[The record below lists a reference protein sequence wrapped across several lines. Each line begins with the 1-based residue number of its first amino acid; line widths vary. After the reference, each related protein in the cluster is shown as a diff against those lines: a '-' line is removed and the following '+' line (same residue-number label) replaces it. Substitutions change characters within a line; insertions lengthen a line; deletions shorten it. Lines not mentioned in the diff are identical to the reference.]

1 MRTLKA
7 SRPSSDKGQAQLR
20 NTLRLSLEEYFMNVI
35 RNEPWSLLSRLN
47 RDFDGF
53 LSATPANAVAYIPP
67 VDVREEADRFLVE
80 ADLPGVAPADIEVT
94 AEKGVLTIRGE
105 RKHDKRDPAAGYE
118 RVERV
123 SGSFTRRFALPDNVQ
138 ADAIRARFNH
148 GVLEVSIPKQPEV
161 AAKRVTVEAA

>member
-1 MRTLKA
+1 M
-7 SRPSSDKGQAQLR
+7 S
-20 NTLRLSLEEYFMNVI
+20 VI

-53 LSATPANAVAYIPP
+53 LSAAPNSAVAYIPP

-105 RKHDKRDPAAGYE
+105 RKNEKREQAAGYE

-123 SGSFTRRFALPDNVQ
+123 SGSFTRRFALPENVQ

-148 GVLEVSIPKQPEV
+148 GVLEVSIPKQPEI

>member
-1 MRTLKA
+1 M
-7 SRPSSDKGQAQLR
+7 S
-20 NTLRLSLEEYFMNVI
+20 VI
-35 RNEPWSLLSRLN
+35 RTEPWSLLSRLS

-53 LSATPANAVAYIPP
+53 LSTGPTSAVAYIPP

-80 ADLPGVAPADIEVT
+80 ADLPGVAPADIEIT

-105 RKHDKRDPAAGYE
+105 RRNEKREAAAGYE

-123 SGSFTRRFALPDNVQ
+123 SGSFTRRFALPENVQ
-138 ADAIRARFNH
+138 SDSIRARFNH
-148 GVLEVSIPKQPEV
+148 GVLEVSIPKQPIV